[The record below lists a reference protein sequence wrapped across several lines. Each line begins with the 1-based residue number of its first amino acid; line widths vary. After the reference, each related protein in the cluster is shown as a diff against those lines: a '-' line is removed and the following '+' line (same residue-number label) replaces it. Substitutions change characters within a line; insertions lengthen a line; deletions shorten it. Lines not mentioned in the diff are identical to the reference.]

1 MHPPTPDFLRERLK
15 AAAGSKDRF
24 GATATAVLETAALIA
39 AADQDWD
46 KRTVTAF
53 QDQQKIHKKVWDKL
67 IAIHRKTSLRSLQDS
82 LPASYTALY
91 ALVVM
96 KDEELDAAIS
106 DGLLKTKN
114 LSSRAILDWTKA
126 YRLKGT
132 GIEQEIPMT
141 LVLKQDLSPQ
151 RHQELLEALKDVAT
165 QYGAEVRE
173 GKRGLKQS
181 EVKAEARV
189 ALAGQVEEELIQEI
203 SSIVLNAPEDLK
215 TRFGVS
221 NPSDLIEGPRA
232 TFTGFFK
239 NLGGKEEGIF
249 WRDYGRAYC
258 LKIARDYNL
267 TDSRAERFQ
276 LKDRLKTFKGNWE
289 SKIVGFAE
297 MIETIQSTYM
307 SR

>member
-1 MHPPTPDFLRERLK
+1 MHPPTPDFLKERLN

-46 KRTVTAF
+46 KSTVTAF

-96 KDEELDAAIS
+96 KDEEMDAAIS
-106 DGLLKTKN
+106 DDLLKTKN

-141 LVLKQDLSPQ
+141 LVLKEDLSANH
-151 RHQELLEALKDVAT
+151 HQELLEGLKDVAK

-189 ALAGQVEEELIQEI
+189 ALACQIEEELIQEI
-203 SSIVLNAPEDLK
+203 GSVVLNAPEDLK
-215 TRFGVS
+215 TRFGVI
-221 NPSDLIEGPRA
+221 NAADLIEGPRA

-239 NLGGKEEGIF
+239 NLGGKGEGIF

-258 LKIARDYNL
+258 LKIARDFNL

-276 LKDRLKTFKGNWE
+276 LKDRIQKAIAKWSGDIDGLEQMAKG
-289 SKIVGFAE
+289 IL
-297 MIETIQSTYM
+297 STYM